1 MYLIQELGHNGESQ
15 ILHKFSVLEEQ
26 LSGIERYVMRFLE
39 AENSEIA
46 ALQLRQAEVRKIKYM
61 IEQYYGSLLIY
72 MYTCMYMYMYINLL
86 LKI

>member
-1 MYLIQELGHNGESQ
+1 MYMYVQMYVRMWVYYIHVSIQELGHNSESQ
-15 ILHKFSVLEEQ
+15 VLRKFSVLEEQ

-61 IEQYYGSLLIY
+61 IEQ
-72 MYTCMYMYMYINLL
+72 
-86 LKI
+86 

>member
-1 MYLIQELGHNGESQ
+1 MYMYVQMYVRMWVYYIHVFIQELGHNSESQ
-15 ILHKFSVLEEQ
+15 VLHKFSVLEEQ

-61 IEQYYGSLLIY
+61 IEQ
-72 MYTCMYMYMYINLL
+72 
-86 LKI
+86 